1 MQNTDAVTDSEIE
14 QLQALIAAGE
24 DPTASLPDTAA
35 GGTQGNEG
43 TSGFVSLA
51 RSGAETL
58 AASGYDSAGFE
69 TDAIT
74 LQEGL
79 SQNAFNLAQVAPST
93 VTLLAPT
100 QVNEGGSITYTAVV
114 DNAPL
119 ESDLIL
125 TLSNG
130 ASITIAA
137 GQTEGTVTVDAPTDD
152 VYQDGETLSVNV
164 TGAEGGN
171 YEELD
176 LGNSVDTTVN
186 DTIDTTTITLTAP
199 AEVSEGGSI
208 TYTATVNNAPE
219 TDLVLTLSNG
229 ASITIAAGQTE
240 GTVTVDAPTDDVY
253 QDGETL
259 SVNVTGAEGGNYEEL
274 DLGNSVDTTVNDTI
288 DTTTITLTA
297 PAEVSEGGSITYTA
311 TVNNAPETD
320 LVLTLSNGASITI
333 AAGQT
338 EGTVTVDAPTDDV
351 YQDGETLSVNVT
363 GAEGGNYEDL
373 DLGNSVDTQ
382 VNDTIDT
389 TTITLTAPA
398 EVSEGGSITYTA
410 TVNNAP
416 ETDLVLTLSNGAS
429 ITIAAGQTEGTVTV
443 DAPTDD
449 VYQDGETLSVN
460 VTGAEG
466 GNYED
471 LDLGNSVDTQ
481 VNDTIDTTTITLTA
495 PAEVSEGGS
504 ITYTATVNNAPET
517 DLILTLSNGASIT
530 IAAGQT
536 EGTVTVDAPTDDVYQ
551 DGETLSVNVTGA
563 EGGNYEELDLGNSV
577 DTQVNDTI
585 DTTTI
590 TLTAPAEVSEGG
602 SITYTAT
609 VNNAPE
615 TDLILT
621 LSNGASITIA
631 AGQTEG
637 TVTVD
642 APTDDVYQDGETLSV
657 NVTGAEGGNYEDL
670 DLGNSV
676 DTQVNDT
683 IDTTTITLTAPAE
696 VSEGGSITYTATVNN
711 APETD
716 LVLTLSNGASI
727 TIAAGQTEGTVTVD
741 APTDDV
747 YQDGET
753 LSVNVTGA
761 EGGNYED
768 LDLGNSVD
776 TQVNDTI
783 DTTTI
788 TLTAP
793 AEVSEGGSITYTA
806 TVNNAPETDLVL
818 TLSNGASITI
828 AAGQTEGTVTV
839 DAPTDDVY
847 QDGETLSV
855 NVTGAEGGNYE
866 ELDLGNSV
874 DTQVNDTI
882 DTTTIT
888 LTAPAEVSEGGSIT
902 YTATVNNAPETDLI
916 LTLSNGASITI
927 AAGQTEG
934 TVTVD
939 APTDDVYQDGETLS
953 VNVTGAEGGNYE
965 DLDLGNSVDTQV
977 NDTIDTTTIT
987 LTAPAEVSEGGS
999 ITYTATVNNA
1009 PETDLI
1015 LTLSNGA
1022 SITIAAGQTE
1032 GTVTVDAPT
1041 DDVYQDGETLSV
1053 NVTGAEGGNYEELD
1067 LGNSVDTQVN
1077 DTIDTTTITLTAPAE
1092 VSEGG
1097 SITYTATVNNAPETD
1112 LILTLSNGASIT
1124 IAAGQTEG
1132 TVTVDAPTD
1141 DVYQDGETLS
1151 VNVTGAE
1158 GGNYEDLDLG
1168 NSVDTQVN
1176 DTIDTTT
1183 ITLTAP
1189 AEVSEGGSITYTA
1202 TVNNAPETDLILT
1215 LSNGASITIAAG
1227 QTEGTVTVDAP
1238 TDDVYQDGETL
1249 SVNVTGAEGGNYEEL
1264 DLGNSVDTQVNDTI
1278 DTTTITLTAPAEVSE
1293 GGSITYTATVNNA
1306 PETDLILTLSNGA
1319 SITIAAGQTEGTV
1332 TVDAPTDDVYQDGE
1346 TLSVNVTGAEG
1357 GNYEDL
1363 DLGNSVDT
1371 QVNDTIDTTT
1381 ITLTAPAE
1389 VSEGGSITYTATV
1402 NNAPETDLVLT
1413 LSNGASITIAAG
1425 QTEGTVTVDA
1435 PTDDVYQD
1443 GETLSVNVTGAEGG
1457 NYEELDLGNSVDT
1470 TVNDTIDTT
1479 TITLTAPAEVSEGGS
1494 ITYTATVNNAPET
1507 DLVLT
1512 LSNGASITIAAG
1524 QTEGTV
1530 TVDAPTD
1537 DVYQDGETLSVNVTG
1552 AEGGN
1557 YEDLDLG
1564 NSVDTQVNDTI
1575 DTTTITLTAPAEVSE
1590 GGSITYTATVNNAP
1604 ETDLVLTLSN
1614 GASITIAAGQTE
1626 GTVTVD
1632 APTDDVYQD
1641 GETLSVNVT
1650 GAEGG
1655 NYEELDLGNSVDTQ
1669 VNDTIDTT
1677 TITLTAP
1684 AEVSEGGS
1692 ITYTATVNNA
1702 PETDLVLTLS
1712 NGASITIAAGQTE
1725 GTVTV
1730 DAPTDDVYQDGE
1742 TLSVNVT
1749 GAEGGNYE
1757 DLDLGNSVDTTVND
1771 TIDTTTIT
1779 LTAPAE
1785 VSEGGSITYTAT
1797 VNNAPETDL
1806 VLTLSN
1812 GASITIAAG
1821 QTEGTVTV
1829 DAPTDDVFVD
1839 AETLTVSIDNA
1850 QGGNFENLDTSD
1862 TASTLVNDTTDTV
1875 FAQIS
1880 VDKSSVTEGGE
1891 ITYTVTLV
1899 DANGNPVTLPSGA
1912 SVSVALDWSGTASA
1926 ADVDNLPPSVTI
1938 TGDSQQSFTVNTI
1951 NDGVYENSENLSVV
1965 ISGVTD
1971 VDNSLEQLEIGSNNS
1986 ADTTILDA
1994 QDAPVVRSVTGDS
2007 VIEGNANTF
2016 TVTLSTP
2023 SATNTEVTLSL
2034 SDGSAIVGTDTGL
2047 TYMVSFDGGTTY
2059 TAVTGNTVTV
2069 PPGATSFLVQVDTI
2083 DDTIFEGDENYSL
2096 NATANGAGDS
2106 GTAQITDNDSAPT
2119 VSSITGDTVVEGTAN
2134 TFDVNLS
2141 NTASSATTLTL
2152 TLAGNSATKGVD
2164 FSDTEVTVTI
2174 NGTAQT
2180 VSVNA
2185 DGTFE
2190 VTVPANT
2197 DSFTVQV
2204 NTTDD
2209 TIFESTEDY
2218 TLSGTGANGTVTGT
2232 AHITDND
2239 SAPTVSSITGDTVV
2253 EGTAN
2258 TFDVNLS
2265 NTASSATTLTLTL
2278 AGNSATKGV
2287 DFSDTEVTVTINGTA
2302 QTVSVNADG
2311 TFEVTVPANT
2321 DSFTVQV
2328 NTTDDTIFES
2338 TEDYTLSGTGANGT
2352 VTGTAHITDNDSAP
2366 TVSSITGD
2374 TVVEGTAN
2382 TFDVNLSNTASS
2394 ATTLTLTLA
2403 GNSATKGVDF
2413 SDTEVTVTINGTAQ
2427 TVSVNADGTFEVT
2440 VPANTDSFTVQVNTT
2455 DDTIFESTEDYTL
2468 SGTGANGTVTGTAQI
2483 TDNDSAPTVSSIT
2496 GDTVI
2501 EGTANTFDVNLSNT
2515 ASSAT
2520 TLTLT
2525 LAGNSATKGVDF
2537 SGTEVTVTIN
2547 GTAQTVS
2554 VNEDG
2559 TFEVTVPANT
2569 DSFTVRVNTTDDTI
2583 FESTEDYT
2591 LSGTGAN
2598 GTVTGT
2604 AQITDNDSAPTVSS
2618 ITGDTVIEG
2627 TANTFDVN
2635 LSNTASSATTLT
2647 LTLAGNSATKG
2658 VDFSGTEVTV
2668 TINGTAQT
2676 VSVNEDGTF
2685 EVTVPANIDSF
2696 TVRVNTTDD
2705 TIFESTEDYTLSGTG
2720 ANGTVTGTAHI
2731 TDNDSA
2737 PTVSSITGD
2746 TVIEGTANT
2755 FDVNLSNTASSATT
2769 LTLTLAGNSATKGV
2783 DFSDTEVTVTI
2794 NGTAQT
2800 VSVNADGTFEV
2811 TVPANTDSFTVQVNT
2826 TDDTIFE
2833 STEDY
2838 TLSGTGA
2845 NGTVTGTAQIT
2856 DNDSAPTVSSITG
2869 DTVVEGTANTFDVNL
2884 SNTASSATTLT
2895 LTLAGNSATK
2905 GVDFSDTE
2913 VTVTINGTPQTVSV
2927 NADGTFEVTVPANT
2941 DSFTVQV
2948 NTSDDTIF
2956 ETTEDYT
2963 LSGTGA
2969 NGTVTGT
2976 AQITDNDSAPTVSSV
2991 TGDTV
2996 VEGNAN
3002 TFTVSLSNP
3011 SATNTEVTLSLS
3023 NGSAIVGTDTGLTY
3037 MVSFDGGTTYTAVTG
3052 NTVTVPAGATSFLVQ
3067 VDTIDDTIFEG
3078 DEDYSLN
3085 ATANGTGDSGTG
3097 TITDN
3102 DSAPTVSSITGDTVV
3117 EGTANTFDVNLSNTA
3132 SSATTLT
3139 LTLAGNSATKGVDF
3153 SDTEVT
3159 VTINGT
3165 PQTVSVNA
3173 DGTFEVTVPAN
3184 TDSFTVQVNTSDDT
3198 IFETTEDYTLSG
3210 TGANG
3215 TVTGTAQI
3223 TDNDSAPTV
3232 SSVTGDTVVEGN
3244 ANTFTVSLSN
3254 PSATNTEVTLSLSNG
3269 SAIVGT
3275 DTGLTYMVS
3284 FDGGTTYTAVTG
3296 NTVTVPAGA
3305 TSFLVQVDTIDD
3317 TIFEGDEDYSL
3328 NATANGTGDSGTGTI
3343 TDNDSAP
3350 TVSSITG
3357 DTVVE
3362 GTANTFD
3369 VNLSN
3374 TASSATTLTLTLA
3387 GNSATKGVDFSD
3399 TEVTVTINGTPQTVS
3414 VNADGTFEVTV
3425 PANTDSFTVQ
3435 VNTSDD
3441 TIFESTE
3448 DYTLSG
3454 TGANGTVTGTAQITD
3469 NDSAPTVSSITGD
3482 TVVEGTA
3489 NTFDVNLS
3497 NTASSATTLTLTLA
3511 GNSAT
3516 KGVDFSDTE
3525 VTVTINGTA
3534 QTVSVNADGTF
3545 EVTVPAN
3552 TDSFTVQVNTTDDT
3566 IFESTEDYTLSGT
3579 GANGTVTGTAQ
3590 ITDNDSAPTVS
3601 SITGDTVVEGTANT
3615 FDVNLSNTASSATT
3629 LTLTLAGNSATKGVD
3644 FSDTE
3649 VTVTINGTA
3658 QTVSVNA
3665 DGTFEVTVPANTD
3678 SFTVQVNTTDDT
3690 IFESTED
3697 YTLSGTGANG
3707 TVTGTAQITD
3717 NDSAPTV
3724 SSITGDTVVEGTANT
3739 FDVNLSNTAS
3749 SATTLTLTLAGNS
3762 ATKGVDFSDTEV
3774 TVTING
3780 TAQTVSVNADGTFE
3794 VTVPANT
3801 DSFTVQVNTTDDT
3814 IFESTEDYT
3823 LSGTGANGT
3832 VTGTA
3837 QITDNDSAPTVSSIT
3852 GDTVVEGTA
3861 NTFDVN
3867 LSNTA
3872 SSATTLTLT
3881 LAGNSAT
3888 KGVDFSDTEVT
3899 VTINGT
3905 AQTVSVNADGTF
3917 EVTVPANTDSFTVQ
3931 VNTTDDTIFESTED
3945 YTLSGTGANGTVTGT
3960 AQITD
3965 NDILGGDS
3973 INLSLQDAD
3982 TVGDNHDT
3990 DSSFL
3995 TFTASGAADI
4005 IDFTFGPTSGITV
4018 SGLDGNITWIV
4029 DSSSGDLVGSIDG
4042 TPMIVLSLNGG
4053 VIGSGQ
4059 TGNVSVT
4066 ATLLDNLQHGSV
4078 PVDIDSINIT
4088 GIVINAVDSLNN
4100 SASGTVNLTVADD
4113 EVVLIAGPLN
4123 GTNAPDTYIGT
4134 LDTSG
4139 VDQAY
4144 TSDLSGNVNGW
4155 DAGSQTYFGAS
4166 DITAGGKTVFFFVD
4180 PNNPDQLFAYTSDES
4195 PATAYDA
4202 SNPDQTLIF
4211 TLSTDPNSDSYQLD
4225 ILQSIDK
4232 LKEIDIGA
4240 LVGGK
4245 GGISGTV
4252 YVTYDNVT
4260 GAYDIYNDPSKVPS
4274 DAEVAFTLYGR
4285 DGNGNLVDV
4294 NGTNNGFGVANPWV
4308 SGEEVL
4314 VVDYAETVASASFNF
4329 NVGNNDPEQIHY
4341 KAYDA
4346 NGQLL
4351 GEGEIG
4357 PNEVISDLGAIAYI
4371 ELSAISGTDFQLT
4384 GTTAQEIVS
4393 STESL
4398 DLDFGVV
4405 VTDSDGDQAT
4415 GNLDIHLD
4423 APGGAPVAIISHA
4436 LASLDEF
4443 GLQDDNLDTDQ
4454 QSLRFKAGDS
4464 ELSDFGFNYQ
4474 NGDFSGITIEGIRE
4488 NFPLSWRLEGEYL
4501 IASMPGNGPNK
4512 DVLKI
4517 SLDWSAITAGSEG
4530 NIIVNAELIGNLPH
4544 SIDVDSLKISGI
4556 EIVGT
4561 DNNNQT
4567 AVSTLDV
4574 KVEKYTA
4581 AVDDYQEINEGQ
4593 LASGNIF
4600 DNDTGEFNN
4609 GQDLELASFTV
4620 VGDSQVY
4627 SAGDEVS
4634 VEGGTLVINLNGS
4647 YTFTPEANWNGTAPV
4662 ITYVTN
4668 NGDTATLTIKV
4679 NSVNDAPTIV
4689 TTTNAVVSEEGLT
4702 NGLPDSNGSS
4712 DTTDNATANGTIQLQ
4727 DVDGD
4732 ALTVSLTPPSGIT
4745 SGGQTITWQWDAAT
4759 HTLTGSVGNLAVM
4772 SVVLTPPAGNGS
4784 GDWDYQVKLLGP
4796 IDHPDTS
4803 IEDVKDLTFGVS
4815 VNDGNGGTV
4824 SGSFVVSVED
4834 DAPYMPDTAPVTATV
4849 TDIPDTLL
4857 GVFDLTGD
4865 TDDTGQLNFDGFTIT
4880 ARGFTSSTDHTLT
4893 SANINSSSSGIG
4905 VASVGSPYHNIA
4917 NEVDFREFADGTG
4930 ISEEIII
4937 DLDPNT
4943 LAFGMKIEFANIF
4956 KGELESGV
4964 AEFWRDGQL
4973 ISSQTFSSDKNNGD
4987 YAADFNVQDG
4997 GFDTVV
5003 IKATDNG
5010 KAPSHGDNSDFT
5022 IKSLEFIGTGDAP
5035 AIAYASGEVTAQWGA
5050 DGQGSL
5056 ALAGMTDTSLWTA
5069 GGEAVEVTLSG
5080 NTLLGQT
5087 DSGDLVFKLEF
5098 TPGTGH
5104 WDFYQYQTMQGT
5116 EDGDLDFTVT
5126 VTDAD
5131 GDSYSGNI
5139 SVVPVVNYQVTEAG
5153 SGDQTLD
5160 LGNAEDIVIGDLDG
5174 TVVVPGQDYNI
5185 AFMVDSSGS
5194 IGYWAMKAMKLQL
5207 TQVFETLKAS
5217 ADSDN
5222 AGTVNIFLTDFDFQ
5236 ANLSVSVDLGDPDA
5250 LSKLQ
5255 TVIDSM
5261 DGSNWT
5267 GGGTNYEDVIKT
5279 TANWFHSDTAL
5290 ANSNAENLA
5299 FFITDGAP
5307 YVYQANEKTNP
5318 IVNRVTGETLDDLVN
5333 VNNFTLGEA
5342 FYANIGGEARLIID
5356 ASGNLYQWSQKGSG
5370 RWGRKDIGDIR
5381 AQGDGTYEISTTA
5394 SSEFGHTALQNALS
5408 ALPLLTG
5415 NDVIVQAIGIGS
5427 YISTDTL
5434 KRFDSDGAVQTN
5446 VSADELAEAILG
5458 NEITDMPGSDNLDGG
5473 TGNDI
5478 IFGDVIRFDGIQG
5491 QGYSALKAFIAGE
5504 LGQSD
5509 ATDAEIHN
5517 FISEHPNLFDKSGI
5531 NDMGDIIR
5539 GGEGSDILFG
5549 QGGNDELY
5557 GGNGNDMLFGGNGN
5571 DLLFGG
5577 NGNDLLV
5584 GGNGDDWLTG
5594 GQGVDTFSWKAG
5606 ETGTDHITDFEL
5618 NKDKLDLSE
5627 LLLLGEEHN
5636 SLEQYF
5642 EFSVADG
5649 NTTISIDADLDGEFD
5664 QHIVLD
5670 GVDLFAEYGSDESDI
5685 INGLLGSNG
5694 DGPLLVDTQS
5704 ANPGASYVSQSSSS
5718 GLDQPKPDEVF

>member
-1 MQNTDAVTDSEIE
+1 M
-14 QLQALIAAGE
+14 
-24 DPTASLPDTAA
+24 
-35 GGTQGNEG
+35 
-43 TSGFVSLA
+43 
-51 RSGAETL
+51 
-58 AASGYDSAGFE
+58 
-69 TDAIT
+69 
-74 LQEGL
+74 
-79 SQNAFNLAQVAPST
+79 
-93 VTLLAPT
+93 
-100 QVNEGGSITYTAVV
+100 
-114 DNAPL
+114 
-119 ESDLIL
+119 
-125 TLSNG
+125 
-130 ASITIAA
+130 
-137 GQTEGTVTVDAPTDD
+137 
-152 VYQDGETLSVNV
+152 
-164 TGAEGGN
+164 
-171 YEELD
+171 
-176 LGNSVDTTVN
+176 
-186 DTIDTTTITLTAP
+186 
-199 AEVSEGGSI
+199 
-208 TYTATVNNAPE
+208 
-219 TDLVLTLSNG
+219 
-229 ASITIAAGQTE
+229 
-240 GTVTVDAPTDDVY
+240 
-253 QDGETL
+253 
-259 SVNVTGAEGGNYEEL
+259 
-274 DLGNSVDTTVNDTI
+274 
-288 DTTTITLTA
+288 
-297 PAEVSEGGSITYTA
+297 
-311 TVNNAPETD
+311 
-320 LVLTLSNGASITI
+320 
-333 AAGQT
+333 
-338 EGTVTVDAPTDDV
+338 
-351 YQDGETLSVNVT
+351 
-363 GAEGGNYEDL
+363 
-373 DLGNSVDTQ
+373 
-382 VNDTIDT
+382 
-389 TTITLTAPA
+389 
-398 EVSEGGSITYTA
+398 
-410 TVNNAP
+410 
-416 ETDLVLTLSNGAS
+416 
-429 ITIAAGQTEGTVTV
+429 
-443 DAPTDD
+443 
-449 VYQDGETLSVN
+449 
-460 VTGAEG
+460 
-466 GNYED
+466 
-471 LDLGNSVDTQ
+471 
-481 VNDTIDTTTITLTA
+481 
-495 PAEVSEGGS
+495 
-504 ITYTATVNNAPET
+504 
-517 DLILTLSNGASIT
+517 
-530 IAAGQT
+530 
-536 EGTVTVDAPTDDVYQ
+536 
-551 DGETLSVNVTGA
+551 
-563 EGGNYEELDLGNSV
+563 
-577 DTQVNDTI
+577 
-585 DTTTI
+585 
-590 TLTAPAEVSEGG
+590 
-602 SITYTAT
+602 
-609 VNNAPE
+609 
-615 TDLILT
+615 
-621 LSNGASITIA
+621 
-631 AGQTEG
+631 
-637 TVTVD
+637 
-642 APTDDVYQDGETLSV
+642 
-657 NVTGAEGGNYEDL
+657 
-670 DLGNSV
+670 
-676 DTQVNDT
+676 
-683 IDTTTITLTAPAE
+683 
-696 VSEGGSITYTATVNN
+696 
-711 APETD
+711 
-716 LVLTLSNGASI
+716 
-727 TIAAGQTEGTVTVD
+727 
-741 APTDDV
+741 
-747 YQDGET
+747 
-753 LSVNVTGA
+753 
-761 EGGNYED
+761 
-768 LDLGNSVD
+768 
-776 TQVNDTI
+776 
-783 DTTTI
+783 
-788 TLTAP
+788 
-793 AEVSEGGSITYTA
+793 
-806 TVNNAPETDLVL
+806 
-818 TLSNGASITI
+818 
-828 AAGQTEGTVTV
+828 
-839 DAPTDDVY
+839 
-847 QDGETLSV
+847 
-855 NVTGAEGGNYE
+855 
-866 ELDLGNSV
+866 
-874 DTQVNDTI
+874 
-882 DTTTIT
+882 
-888 LTAPAEVSEGGSIT
+888 
-902 YTATVNNAPETDLI
+902 
-916 LTLSNGASITI
+916 
-927 AAGQTEG
+927 
-934 TVTVD
+934 
-939 APTDDVYQDGETLS
+939 
-953 VNVTGAEGGNYE
+953 
-965 DLDLGNSVDTQV
+965 
-977 NDTIDTTTIT
+977 
-987 LTAPAEVSEGGS
+987 
-999 ITYTATVNNA
+999 
-1009 PETDLI
+1009 
-1015 LTLSNGA
+1015 
-1022 SITIAAGQTE
+1022 
-1032 GTVTVDAPT
+1032 
-1041 DDVYQDGETLSV
+1041 
-1053 NVTGAEGGNYEELD
+1053 
-1067 LGNSVDTQVN
+1067 
-1077 DTIDTTTITLTAPAE
+1077 
-1092 VSEGG
+1092 
-1097 SITYTATVNNAPETD
+1097 
-1112 LILTLSNGASIT
+1112 
-1124 IAAGQTEG
+1124 
-1132 TVTVDAPTD
+1132 
-1141 DVYQDGETLS
+1141 
-1151 VNVTGAE
+1151 
-1158 GGNYEDLDLG
+1158 
-1168 NSVDTQVN
+1168 
-1176 DTIDTTT
+1176 
-1183 ITLTAP
+1183 
-1189 AEVSEGGSITYTA
+1189 
-1202 TVNNAPETDLILT
+1202 
-1215 LSNGASITIAAG
+1215 
-1227 QTEGTVTVDAP
+1227 
-1238 TDDVYQDGETL
+1238 
-1249 SVNVTGAEGGNYEEL
+1249 
-1264 DLGNSVDTQVNDTI
+1264 
-1278 DTTTITLTAPAEVSE
+1278 
-1293 GGSITYTATVNNA
+1293 
-1306 PETDLILTLSNGA
+1306 
-1319 SITIAAGQTEGTV
+1319 
-1332 TVDAPTDDVYQDGE
+1332 
-1346 TLSVNVTGAEG
+1346 
-1357 GNYEDL
+1357 
-1363 DLGNSVDT
+1363 
-1371 QVNDTIDTTT
+1371 
-1381 ITLTAPAE
+1381 
-1389 VSEGGSITYTATV
+1389 
-1402 NNAPETDLVLT
+1402 
-1413 LSNGASITIAAG
+1413 
-1425 QTEGTVTVDA
+1425 
-1435 PTDDVYQD
+1435 
-1443 GETLSVNVTGAEGG
+1443 
-1457 NYEELDLGNSVDT
+1457 
-1470 TVNDTIDTT
+1470 
-1479 TITLTAPAEVSEGGS
+1479 
-1494 ITYTATVNNAPET
+1494 
-1507 DLVLT
+1507 
-1512 LSNGASITIAAG
+1512 
-1524 QTEGTV
+1524 
-1530 TVDAPTD
+1530 
-1537 DVYQDGETLSVNVTG
+1537 
-1552 AEGGN
+1552 
-1557 YEDLDLG
+1557 
-1564 NSVDTQVNDTI
+1564 
-1575 DTTTITLTAPAEVSE
+1575 
-1590 GGSITYTATVNNAP
+1590 
-1604 ETDLVLTLSN
+1604 
-1614 GASITIAAGQTE
+1614 
-1626 GTVTVD
+1626 
-1632 APTDDVYQD
+1632 
-1641 GETLSVNVT
+1641 
-1650 GAEGG
+1650 
-1655 NYEELDLGNSVDTQ
+1655 
-1669 VNDTIDTT
+1669 
-1677 TITLTAP
+1677 
-1684 AEVSEGGS
+1684 
-1692 ITYTATVNNA
+1692 
-1702 PETDLVLTLS
+1702 
-1712 NGASITIAAGQTE
+1712 
-1725 GTVTV
+1725 
-1730 DAPTDDVYQDGE
+1730 
-1742 TLSVNVT
+1742 
-1749 GAEGGNYE
+1749 
-1757 DLDLGNSVDTTVND
+1757 
-1771 TIDTTTIT
+1771 
-1779 LTAPAE
+1779 
-1785 VSEGGSITYTAT
+1785 
-1797 VNNAPETDL
+1797 
-1806 VLTLSN
+1806 LTLSN

-1912 SVSVALDWSGTASA
+1912 SVSVALDWSGTATA

-1938 TGDSQQSFTVNTI
+1938 SGDSQQSFTVNTI
-1951 NDGVYENSENLSVV
+1951 NDGIYENSENLSVT
-1965 ISGVTD
+1965 ISNVTD

-2190 VTVPANT
+2190 VTVPANI

-2239 SAPTVSSITGDTVV
+2239 SAPTVSSITGDTV
-2253 EGTAN
+2253 
-2258 TFDVNLS
+2258 
-2265 NTASSATTLTLTL
+2265 
-2278 AGNSATKGV
+2278 
-2287 DFSDTEVTVTINGTA
+2287 
-2302 QTVSVNADG
+2302 
-2311 TFEVTVPANT
+2311 
-2321 DSFTVQV
+2321 
-2328 NTTDDTIFES
+2328 
-2338 TEDYTLSGTGANGT
+2338 
-2352 VTGTAHITDNDSAP
+2352 
-2366 TVSSITGD
+2366 
-2374 TVVEGTAN
+2374 
-2382 TFDVNLSNTASS
+2382 
-2394 ATTLTLTLA
+2394 
-2403 GNSATKGVDF
+2403 
-2413 SDTEVTVTINGTAQ
+2413 
-2427 TVSVNADGTFEVT
+2427 
-2440 VPANTDSFTVQVNTT
+2440 
-2455 DDTIFESTEDYTL
+2455 
-2468 SGTGANGTVTGTAQI
+2468 
-2483 TDNDSAPTVSSIT
+2483 
-2496 GDTVI
+2496 I

-2520 TLTLT
+2520 PLTLT
-2525 LAGNSATKGVDF
+2525 LAGNSATQGVDF

-2635 LSNTASSATTLT
+2635 LSNTASSATPLT
-2647 LTLAGNSATKG
+2647 LTLAGNSATQG

-2685 EVTVPANIDSF
+2685 EVTVPANTDSF
-2696 TVRVNTTDD
+2696 TVR
-2705 TIFESTEDYTLSGTG
+2705 
-2720 ANGTVTGTAHI
+2720 
-2731 TDNDSA
+2731 
-2737 PTVSSITGD
+2737 
-2746 TVIEGTANT
+2746 
-2755 FDVNLSNTASSATT
+2755 
-2769 LTLTLAGNSATKGV
+2769 
-2783 DFSDTEVTVTI
+2783 
-2794 NGTAQT
+2794 
-2800 VSVNADGTFEV
+2800 
-2811 TVPANTDSFTVQVNT
+2811 VNT

-2869 DTVVEGTANTFDVNL
+2869 DTVIEGTANTFDVNL
-2884 SNTASSATTLT
+2884 SNTASSATPLT
-2895 LTLAGNSATK
+2895 LTLAGNSATQ
-2905 GVDFSDTE
+2905 GVDFSGTE
-2913 VTVTINGTPQTVSV
+2913 VTVTINGTAQTVSV
-2927 NADGTFEVTVPANT
+2927 NEDGTFEVTVPANT
-2941 DSFTVQV
+2941 DSFTVRV
-2948 NTSDDTIF
+2948 NTT
-2956 ETTEDYT
+2956 
-2963 LSGTGA
+2963 
-2969 NGTVTGT
+2969 
-2976 AQITDNDSAPTVSSV
+2976 
-2991 TGDTV
+2991 
-2996 VEGNAN
+2996 
-3002 TFTVSLSNP
+3002 
-3011 SATNTEVTLSLS
+3011 
-3023 NGSAIVGTDTGLTY
+3023 
-3037 MVSFDGGTTYTAVTG
+3037 
-3052 NTVTVPAGATSFLVQ
+3052 
-3067 VDTIDDTIFEG
+3067 
-3078 DEDYSLN
+3078 
-3085 ATANGTGDSGTG
+3085 
-3097 TITDN
+3097 
-3102 DSAPTVSSITGDTVV
+3102 
-3117 EGTANTFDVNLSNTA
+3117 
-3132 SSATTLT
+3132 
-3139 LTLAGNSATKGVDF
+3139 
-3153 SDTEVT
+3153 
-3159 VTINGT
+3159 
-3165 PQTVSVNA
+3165 
-3173 DGTFEVTVPAN
+3173 
-3184 TDSFTVQVNTSDDT
+3184 
-3198 IFETTEDYTLSG
+3198 
-3210 TGANG
+3210 
-3215 TVTGTAQI
+3215 
-3223 TDNDSAPTV
+3223 
-3232 SSVTGDTVVEGN
+3232 
-3244 ANTFTVSLSN
+3244 
-3254 PSATNTEVTLSLSNG
+3254 
-3269 SAIVGT
+3269 
-3275 DTGLTYMVS
+3275 
-3284 FDGGTTYTAVTG
+3284 
-3296 NTVTVPAGA
+3296 
-3305 TSFLVQVDTIDD
+3305 
-3317 TIFEGDEDYSL
+3317 
-3328 NATANGTGDSGTGTI
+3328 
-3343 TDNDSAP
+3343 
-3350 TVSSITG
+3350 
-3357 DTVVE
+3357 
-3362 GTANTFD
+3362 
-3369 VNLSN
+3369 
-3374 TASSATTLTLTLA
+3374 
-3387 GNSATKGVDFSD
+3387 
-3399 TEVTVTINGTPQTVS
+3399 
-3414 VNADGTFEVTV
+3414 
-3425 PANTDSFTVQ
+3425 
-3435 VNTSDD
+3435 DD

-3482 TVVEGTA
+3482 TVIEGTA

-3497 NTASSATTLTLTLA
+3497 NTASSATPLTLTLA

-3516 KGVDFSDTE
+3516 QGVDFSGTE

-3534 QTVSVNADGTF
+3534 QTVSVNEDGTFEVTVPANTDSFTVRVNTTDDTIFESTEDYTLSGTGANGTVTGTAQITDNDSAPTVSSITGDTVIEGTANTFDVNLSNTASSATPLTLTLAGNSATQGVDFSGTEVTVTINGTAQTVSVNEDGTFEVTVPANTDSFTVRVNTTDDTIFESTEDYTLSGTGANGTVTGTAQITDNDSAPTVSSITGDTVIEGTANTFDVNLSNTASSATPLTLTLAGNSATQGVDFSGTEVTVTINGTAQTVSVNEDGTFEVTVPANTDSFTVRVNTTDDTIFESTEDYTLSGTGANGTVTGTAQITDNDSAPTVSSITGDTVIEGTANTFDVNLSNTASSATPLTLTLAGNSATQGVDFSGTEVTVTINGTAQTVSVNEDGTFEVTVPANTDSFTVRVNTTDDTIFESTEDYTLSGTGANGTVTGTAQITDNDSAPTVSSITGDTVIEGTANTFDVNLSNTASSATPLTLTLAGNSATQGVDFSGTEVTVTINGTAQTVSVNEDGTFEVTVPANTDSFTVRVNTTDDTIFESTEDYTLSGTGANGTVTGTAQITDNDSAPTVSSITGDTVIEGTANTFDVNLSNTASSATPLTLTLAGNSATQGVDFSGTEVTVTINGTAQTVSVNEDGTFEVTVPANTDSFTVRVNTTDDTIFESTEDYTLSGTGANGTVTGTAQITDNDSAPTVSSITGDTVIEGTANTFDVNLSNTASSATPLTLTLAGNSATQGVDFSGTEVTVTINGTAQTVSVNEDGTF

-3665 DGTFEVTVPANTD
+3665 DGTFEVTVPANT
-3678 SFTVQVNTTDDT
+3678 N
-3690 IFESTED
+3690 
-3697 YTLSGTGANG
+3697 N
-3707 TVTGTAQITD
+3707 
-3717 NDSAPTV
+3717 
-3724 SSITGDTVVEGTANT
+3724 
-3739 FDVNLSNTAS
+3739 
-3749 SATTLTLTLAGNS
+3749 
-3762 ATKGVDFSDTEV
+3762 
-3774 TVTING
+3774 
-3780 TAQTVSVNADGTFE
+3780 
-3794 VTVPANT
+3794 
-3801 DSFTVQVNTTDDT
+3801 
-3814 IFESTEDYT
+3814 
-3823 LSGTGANGT
+3823 
-3832 VTGTA
+3832 
-3837 QITDNDSAPTVSSIT
+3837 
-3852 GDTVVEGTA
+3852 
-3861 NTFDVN
+3861 
-3867 LSNTA
+3867 
-3872 SSATTLTLT
+3872 
-3881 LAGNSAT
+3881 
-3888 KGVDFSDTEVT
+3888 
-3899 VTINGT
+3899 
-3905 AQTVSVNADGTF
+3905 
-3917 EVTVPANTDSFTVQ
+3917 FTVQ

-3965 NDILGGDS
+3965 NDILGGGS

-4018 SGLDGNITWIV
+4018 SGLDGNITWLV

-4155 DAGSQTYFGAS
+4155 DAGSQTYFGES

-4180 PNNPDQLFAYTSDES
+4180 PNNPDQLFAYTSDEN

-4252 YVTYDNVT
+4252 YVTYDNAT

-4285 DGNGNLVDV
+4285 DGNGDLADV
-4294 NGTNNGFGVANPWV
+4294 NGTDNGFGVANPWV
-4308 SGEEVL
+4308 SGGETL
-4314 VVDYAETVASASFNF
+4314 IVDYADTVASASFNF
-4329 NVGNNDPEQIHY
+4329 NVGNNDPMLVHY

-4357 PNEVISDLGAIAYI
+4357 PNEIISDLGAIAYI
-4371 ELSAISGTDFQLT
+4371 ELSAVTPDGAKFQLT

-4393 STESL
+4393 STEPL
-4398 DLDFGVV
+4398 DLDFEVV
-4405 VTDSDGDQAT
+4405 VTDSDGDQTT

-4474 NGDFSGITIEGIRE
+4474 NGDFSGIRVEGIRE

-4517 SLDWSAITAGSEG
+4517 SLDWSAIAAGSEG

-4581 AVDDYQEINEGQ
+4581 AVDDYQEINEDQ

-4600 DNDTGEFNN
+4600 DNDTGELNN

-4620 VGDSQVY
+4620 AGDSQVY
-4627 SAGDEVS
+4627 SAGEEVS

-4647 YTFTPEANWNGTAPV
+4647 YTFTPEANWNGTVPV

-4668 NGDTATLTIKV
+4668 NGDTATLTIEV
-4679 NSVNDAPTIV
+4679 NSVNDAPIIV

-4712 DTTDNATANGTIQLQ
+4712 DTTDSTTANGTIQLQ
-4727 DVDGD
+4727 DVDAD

-4745 SGGQTITWQWDAAT
+4745 SGGQTVTWQWDAAT

-4834 DAPYMPDTAPVTATV
+4834 DAPYMPDTAPVTATA
-4849 TDIPDTLL
+4849 TDIPDTLV
-4857 GVFDLTGD
+4857 GAFNLTGD
-4865 TDDTGQLNFDGFTIT
+4865 TDDRGQLNFDGFTIT

-4905 VASVGSPYHNIA
+4905 VASVGSPYHNID
-4917 NEVDFREFADGTG
+4917 NEIDFRVFADGTG
-4930 ISEEIII
+4930 VSEKIII

-4997 GFDTVV
+4997 GFDRVV

-5022 IKSLEFIGTGDAP
+5022 IKSLEFTGTGDAP

-5056 ALAGMTDTSLWTA
+5056 ALAGVTDTSLVTA
-5069 GGEAVEVTLSG
+5069 DGEAVEVTLSG

-5116 EDGDLDFTVT
+5116 EDGDLDFAVT

-5139 SVVPVVNYQVTEAG
+5139 AVVPVFNYQVTEAG
-5153 SGDQTLD
+5153 PGGQTLN

-5174 TVVVPGQDYNI
+5174 SVVVPGQDYNI

-5194 IGYWAMKAMKLQL
+5194 IGYRAMEAMKLQL

-5222 AGTVNIFLTDFDFQ
+5222 AGTVNIFLTDFDSQ

-5261 DGSNWT
+5261 DGDYWT

-5307 YVYQANEKTNP
+5307 SVYQYYEDTNP
-5318 IVNRVTGETLDDLVN
+5318 IVNRKTGETLDDLVN

-5356 ASGNLYQWSQKGSG
+5356 ADGNLYQWS
-5370 RWGRKDIGDIR
+5370 KDRGDWSPNYIGHIR
-5381 AQGDGTYEISTTA
+5381 AQGDGTYEISSTLN
-5394 SSEFGHTALQNALS
+5394 GNYWALQNALS

-5415 NDVIVQAIGIGS
+5415 NDVIVQAIGIGNN
-5427 YISTDTL
+5427 ISTGTL
-5434 KRFDSDGAVQTN
+5434 QQFDSDGNVQTN

-5458 NEITDMPGSDNLDGG
+5458 NEITDIPGSDTLDGG
-5473 TGNDI
+5473 AGNDI

-5509 ATDAEIHN
+5509 ATDAEIHGY
-5517 FISEHPNLFDKSGI
+5517 ISEHPNLFDKSGI

-5557 GGNGNDMLFGGNGN
+5557 GDNGNDM
-5571 DLLFGG
+5571 LFGG

-5627 LLLLGEEHN
+5627 LLLGEEHN

-5642 EFSVADG
+5642 QFSVADG

-5718 GLDQPKPDEVF
+5718 GLEQSKPDEVY

>member
-1 MQNTDAVTDSEIE
+1 
-14 QLQALIAAGE
+14 
-24 DPTASLPDTAA
+24 
-35 GGTQGNEG
+35 
-43 TSGFVSLA
+43 
-51 RSGAETL
+51 
-58 AASGYDSAGFE
+58 Y
-69 TDAIT
+69 
-74 LQEGL
+74 
-79 SQNAFNLAQVAPST
+79 
-93 VTLLAPT
+93 
-100 QVNEGGSITYTAVV
+100 Y
-114 DNAPL
+114 
-119 ESDLIL
+119 
-125 TLSNG
+125 G

-137 GQTEGTVTVDAPTDD
+137 GQTEGTVTVA
-152 VYQDGETLSVNV
+152 
-164 TGAEGGN
+164 
-171 YEELD
+171 
-176 LGNSVDTTVN
+176 
-186 DTIDTTTITLTAP
+186 
-199 AEVSEGGSI
+199 
-208 TYTATVNNAPE
+208 
-219 TDLVLTLSNG
+219 
-229 ASITIAAGQTE
+229 
-240 GTVTVDAPTDDVY
+240 
-253 QDGETL
+253 
-259 SVNVTGAEGGNYEEL
+259 
-274 DLGNSVDTTVNDTI
+274 
-288 DTTTITLTA
+288 
-297 PAEVSEGGSITYTA
+297 
-311 TVNNAPETD
+311 
-320 LVLTLSNGASITI
+320 
-333 AAGQT
+333 
-338 EGTVTVDAPTDDV
+338 
-351 YQDGETLSVNVT
+351 
-363 GAEGGNYEDL
+363 
-373 DLGNSVDTQ
+373 
-382 VNDTIDT
+382 
-389 TTITLTAPA
+389 
-398 EVSEGGSITYTA
+398 
-410 TVNNAP
+410 
-416 ETDLVLTLSNGAS
+416 
-429 ITIAAGQTEGTVTV
+429 
-443 DAPTDD
+443 
-449 VYQDGETLSVN
+449 
-460 VTGAEG
+460 
-466 GNYED
+466 
-471 LDLGNSVDTQ
+471 
-481 VNDTIDTTTITLTA
+481 
-495 PAEVSEGGS
+495 
-504 ITYTATVNNAPET
+504 
-517 DLILTLSNGASIT
+517 
-530 IAAGQT
+530 
-536 EGTVTVDAPTDDVYQ
+536 
-551 DGETLSVNVTGA
+551 
-563 EGGNYEELDLGNSV
+563 
-577 DTQVNDTI
+577 
-585 DTTTI
+585 
-590 TLTAPAEVSEGG
+590 
-602 SITYTAT
+602 
-609 VNNAPE
+609 
-615 TDLILT
+615 
-621 LSNGASITIA
+621 
-631 AGQTEG
+631 
-637 TVTVD
+637 
-642 APTDDVYQDGETLSV
+642 
-657 NVTGAEGGNYEDL
+657 
-670 DLGNSV
+670 
-676 DTQVNDT
+676 
-683 IDTTTITLTAPAE
+683 
-696 VSEGGSITYTATVNN
+696 
-711 APETD
+711 
-716 LVLTLSNGASI
+716 
-727 TIAAGQTEGTVTVD
+727 
-741 APTDDV
+741 
-747 YQDGET
+747 
-753 LSVNVTGA
+753 
-761 EGGNYED
+761 
-768 LDLGNSVD
+768 
-776 TQVNDTI
+776 
-783 DTTTI
+783 
-788 TLTAP
+788 
-793 AEVSEGGSITYTA
+793 
-806 TVNNAPETDLVL
+806 
-818 TLSNGASITI
+818 
-828 AAGQTEGTVTV
+828 
-839 DAPTDDVY
+839 
-847 QDGETLSV
+847 
-855 NVTGAEGGNYE
+855 
-866 ELDLGNSV
+866 
-874 DTQVNDTI
+874 
-882 DTTTIT
+882 
-888 LTAPAEVSEGGSIT
+888 
-902 YTATVNNAPETDLI
+902 
-916 LTLSNGASITI
+916 
-927 AAGQTEG
+927 
-934 TVTVD
+934 
-939 APTDDVYQDGETLS
+939 
-953 VNVTGAEGGNYE
+953 
-965 DLDLGNSVDTQV
+965 
-977 NDTIDTTTIT
+977 
-987 LTAPAEVSEGGS
+987 
-999 ITYTATVNNA
+999 
-1009 PETDLI
+1009 
-1015 LTLSNGA
+1015 
-1022 SITIAAGQTE
+1022 
-1032 GTVTVDAPT
+1032 
-1041 DDVYQDGETLSV
+1041 
-1053 NVTGAEGGNYEELD
+1053 
-1067 LGNSVDTQVN
+1067 
-1077 DTIDTTTITLTAPAE
+1077 
-1092 VSEGG
+1092 
-1097 SITYTATVNNAPETD
+1097 
-1112 LILTLSNGASIT
+1112 
-1124 IAAGQTEG
+1124 
-1132 TVTVDAPTD
+1132 
-1141 DVYQDGETLS
+1141 
-1151 VNVTGAE
+1151 
-1158 GGNYEDLDLG
+1158 
-1168 NSVDTQVN
+1168 
-1176 DTIDTTT
+1176 
-1183 ITLTAP
+1183 
-1189 AEVSEGGSITYTA
+1189 
-1202 TVNNAPETDLILT
+1202 
-1215 LSNGASITIAAG
+1215 
-1227 QTEGTVTVDAP
+1227 
-1238 TDDVYQDGETL
+1238 
-1249 SVNVTGAEGGNYEEL
+1249 
-1264 DLGNSVDTQVNDTI
+1264 
-1278 DTTTITLTAPAEVSE
+1278 
-1293 GGSITYTATVNNA
+1293 
-1306 PETDLILTLSNGA
+1306 
-1319 SITIAAGQTEGTV
+1319 
-1332 TVDAPTDDVYQDGE
+1332 
-1346 TLSVNVTGAEG
+1346 
-1357 GNYEDL
+1357 
-1363 DLGNSVDT
+1363 
-1371 QVNDTIDTTT
+1371 
-1381 ITLTAPAE
+1381 
-1389 VSEGGSITYTATV
+1389 
-1402 NNAPETDLVLT
+1402 
-1413 LSNGASITIAAG
+1413 
-1425 QTEGTVTVDA
+1425 
-1435 PTDDVYQD
+1435 
-1443 GETLSVNVTGAEGG
+1443 
-1457 NYEELDLGNSVDT
+1457 
-1470 TVNDTIDTT
+1470 
-1479 TITLTAPAEVSEGGS
+1479 
-1494 ITYTATVNNAPET
+1494 
-1507 DLVLT
+1507 
-1512 LSNGASITIAAG
+1512 
-1524 QTEGTV
+1524 
-1530 TVDAPTD
+1530 
-1537 DVYQDGETLSVNVTG
+1537 
-1552 AEGGN
+1552 
-1557 YEDLDLG
+1557 
-1564 NSVDTQVNDTI
+1564 
-1575 DTTTITLTAPAEVSE
+1575 
-1590 GGSITYTATVNNAP
+1590 
-1604 ETDLVLTLSN
+1604 
-1614 GASITIAAGQTE
+1614 
-1626 GTVTVD
+1626 
-1632 APTDDVYQD
+1632 
-1641 GETLSVNVT
+1641 
-1650 GAEGG
+1650 
-1655 NYEELDLGNSVDTQ
+1655 
-1669 VNDTIDTT
+1669 
-1677 TITLTAP
+1677 
-1684 AEVSEGGS
+1684 
-1692 ITYTATVNNA
+1692 
-1702 PETDLVLTLS
+1702 
-1712 NGASITIAAGQTE
+1712 
-1725 GTVTV
+1725 
-1730 DAPTDDVYQDGE
+1730 APTDDVYQDGE

-1771 TIDTTTIT
+1771 TIDTTTVT

-1912 SVSVALDWSGTASA
+1912 SVSVALDWSGTATA

-1938 TGDSQQSFTVNTI
+1938 SGDSQQSFTVNTI
-1951 NDGVYENSENLSVV
+1951 NDGIYENSENLSVT
-1965 ISGVTD
+1965 ISNVTD

-2190 VTVPANT
+2190 VTVPANI

-2239 SAPTVSSITGDTVV
+2239 SAPTVSSITGDTV
-2253 EGTAN
+2253 
-2258 TFDVNLS
+2258 
-2265 NTASSATTLTLTL
+2265 
-2278 AGNSATKGV
+2278 
-2287 DFSDTEVTVTINGTA
+2287 
-2302 QTVSVNADG
+2302 
-2311 TFEVTVPANT
+2311 
-2321 DSFTVQV
+2321 
-2328 NTTDDTIFES
+2328 
-2338 TEDYTLSGTGANGT
+2338 
-2352 VTGTAHITDNDSAP
+2352 
-2366 TVSSITGD
+2366 
-2374 TVVEGTAN
+2374 
-2382 TFDVNLSNTASS
+2382 
-2394 ATTLTLTLA
+2394 
-2403 GNSATKGVDF
+2403 
-2413 SDTEVTVTINGTAQ
+2413 
-2427 TVSVNADGTFEVT
+2427 
-2440 VPANTDSFTVQVNTT
+2440 
-2455 DDTIFESTEDYTL
+2455 
-2468 SGTGANGTVTGTAQI
+2468 
-2483 TDNDSAPTVSSIT
+2483 
-2496 GDTVI
+2496 I

-2520 TLTLT
+2520 PLTLT
-2525 LAGNSATKGVDF
+2525 LAGNSATQGVDF

-2635 LSNTASSATTLT
+2635 LSNTASSATPLT
-2647 LTLAGNSATKG
+2647 LTLAGNSATQG

-2685 EVTVPANIDSF
+2685 EVTVPANTDSF
-2696 TVRVNTTDD
+2696 TVR
-2705 TIFESTEDYTLSGTG
+2705 
-2720 ANGTVTGTAHI
+2720 
-2731 TDNDSA
+2731 
-2737 PTVSSITGD
+2737 
-2746 TVIEGTANT
+2746 
-2755 FDVNLSNTASSATT
+2755 
-2769 LTLTLAGNSATKGV
+2769 
-2783 DFSDTEVTVTI
+2783 
-2794 NGTAQT
+2794 
-2800 VSVNADGTFEV
+2800 
-2811 TVPANTDSFTVQVNT
+2811 VNT

-2869 DTVVEGTANTFDVNL
+2869 DTVIEGTANTFDVNL
-2884 SNTASSATTLT
+2884 SNTASSATPLT
-2895 LTLAGNSATK
+2895 LTLAGNSATQ
-2905 GVDFSDTE
+2905 GVDFSGTE
-2913 VTVTINGTPQTVSV
+2913 VTVTINGTAQTVSV
-2927 NADGTFEVTVPANT
+2927 NEDGTFEVTVPANT
-2941 DSFTVQV
+2941 DSFTVRV
-2948 NTSDDTIF
+2948 NTT
-2956 ETTEDYT
+2956 
-2963 LSGTGA
+2963 
-2969 NGTVTGT
+2969 
-2976 AQITDNDSAPTVSSV
+2976 
-2991 TGDTV
+2991 
-2996 VEGNAN
+2996 
-3002 TFTVSLSNP
+3002 
-3011 SATNTEVTLSLS
+3011 
-3023 NGSAIVGTDTGLTY
+3023 
-3037 MVSFDGGTTYTAVTG
+3037 
-3052 NTVTVPAGATSFLVQ
+3052 
-3067 VDTIDDTIFEG
+3067 
-3078 DEDYSLN
+3078 
-3085 ATANGTGDSGTG
+3085 
-3097 TITDN
+3097 
-3102 DSAPTVSSITGDTVV
+3102 
-3117 EGTANTFDVNLSNTA
+3117 
-3132 SSATTLT
+3132 
-3139 LTLAGNSATKGVDF
+3139 
-3153 SDTEVT
+3153 
-3159 VTINGT
+3159 
-3165 PQTVSVNA
+3165 
-3173 DGTFEVTVPAN
+3173 
-3184 TDSFTVQVNTSDDT
+3184 
-3198 IFETTEDYTLSG
+3198 
-3210 TGANG
+3210 
-3215 TVTGTAQI
+3215 
-3223 TDNDSAPTV
+3223 
-3232 SSVTGDTVVEGN
+3232 
-3244 ANTFTVSLSN
+3244 
-3254 PSATNTEVTLSLSNG
+3254 
-3269 SAIVGT
+3269 
-3275 DTGLTYMVS
+3275 
-3284 FDGGTTYTAVTG
+3284 
-3296 NTVTVPAGA
+3296 
-3305 TSFLVQVDTIDD
+3305 
-3317 TIFEGDEDYSL
+3317 
-3328 NATANGTGDSGTGTI
+3328 
-3343 TDNDSAP
+3343 
-3350 TVSSITG
+3350 
-3357 DTVVE
+3357 
-3362 GTANTFD
+3362 
-3369 VNLSN
+3369 
-3374 TASSATTLTLTLA
+3374 
-3387 GNSATKGVDFSD
+3387 
-3399 TEVTVTINGTPQTVS
+3399 
-3414 VNADGTFEVTV
+3414 
-3425 PANTDSFTVQ
+3425 
-3435 VNTSDD
+3435 DD

-3482 TVVEGTA
+3482 TVIEGTA

-3497 NTASSATTLTLTLA
+3497 NTASSATPLTLTLA

-3516 KGVDFSDTE
+3516 QGVDFSGTE

-3534 QTVSVNADGTF
+3534 QTVSVNEDGTFEVTVPANTDSFTVRVNTTDDTIFESTEDYTLSGTGANGTVTGTAQITDNDSAPTVSSITGDTVIEGTANTFDVNLSNTASSATPLTLTLAGNSATQGVDFSGTEVTVTINGTAQTVSVNEDGTFEVTVPANTDSFTVRVNTTDDTIFESTEDYTLSGTGANGTVTGTAQITDNDSAPTVSSITGDTVIEGTANTFDVNLSNTASSATPLTLTLAGNSATQGVDFSGTEVTVTINGTAQTVSVNEDGTFEVTVPANTDSFTVRVNTTDDTIFESTEDYTLSGTGANGTVTGTAQITDNDSAPTVSSITGDTVIEGTANTFDVNLSNTASSATPLTLTLAGNSATQGVDFSGTEVTVTINGTAQTVSVNEDGTFEVTVPANTDSFTVRVNTTDDTIFESTEDYTLSGTGANGTVTGTAQITDNDSAPTVSSITGDTVIEGTANTFDVNLSNTASSATPLTLTLAGNSATQGVDFSGTEVTVTINGTAQTVSVNEDGTFEVTVPANTDSFTVRVNTTDDTIFESTEDYTLSGTGANGTVTGTAQITDNDSAPTVSSITGDTVIEGTANTFDVNLSNTASSATPLTLTLAGNSATQGVDFSGTEVTVTINGTAQTVSVNEDGTFEVTVPANTDSFTVRVNTTDDTIFESTEDYTLSGTGANGTVTGTAQITDNDSAPTVSSITGDTVIEGTANTFDVNLSNTASSATPLTLTLAGNSATQGVDFSGTEVTVTINGTAQTVSVNEDGTF

-3665 DGTFEVTVPANTD
+3665 DGTFEVTVPANT
-3678 SFTVQVNTTDDT
+3678 N
-3690 IFESTED
+3690 
-3697 YTLSGTGANG
+3697 N
-3707 TVTGTAQITD
+3707 
-3717 NDSAPTV
+3717 
-3724 SSITGDTVVEGTANT
+3724 
-3739 FDVNLSNTAS
+3739 
-3749 SATTLTLTLAGNS
+3749 
-3762 ATKGVDFSDTEV
+3762 
-3774 TVTING
+3774 
-3780 TAQTVSVNADGTFE
+3780 
-3794 VTVPANT
+3794 
-3801 DSFTVQVNTTDDT
+3801 
-3814 IFESTEDYT
+3814 
-3823 LSGTGANGT
+3823 
-3832 VTGTA
+3832 
-3837 QITDNDSAPTVSSIT
+3837 
-3852 GDTVVEGTA
+3852 
-3861 NTFDVN
+3861 
-3867 LSNTA
+3867 
-3872 SSATTLTLT
+3872 
-3881 LAGNSAT
+3881 
-3888 KGVDFSDTEVT
+3888 
-3899 VTINGT
+3899 
-3905 AQTVSVNADGTF
+3905 
-3917 EVTVPANTDSFTVQ
+3917 FTVQ

-3965 NDILGGDS
+3965 NDILGGGS

-4018 SGLDGNITWIV
+4018 SGLDGNITWLV

-4155 DAGSQTYFGAS
+4155 DAGSQTYFGES

-4180 PNNPDQLFAYTSDES
+4180 PNNPDQLFAYTSDEN

-4252 YVTYDNVT
+4252 YVTYDNAT

-4285 DGNGNLVDV
+4285 DGNGDLADV
-4294 NGTNNGFGVANPWV
+4294 NGTDNGFGVANPWV
-4308 SGEEVL
+4308 SGGETL
-4314 VVDYAETVASASFNF
+4314 IVDYADTVASASFNF
-4329 NVGNNDPEQIHY
+4329 NVGNNDPMLVHY

-4357 PNEVISDLGAIAYI
+4357 PNEIISDLGAIAYI
-4371 ELSAISGTDFQLT
+4371 ELSAVTPDGAKFQLT

-4393 STESL
+4393 STEPL
-4398 DLDFGVV
+4398 DLDFEVV
-4405 VTDSDGDQAT
+4405 VTDSDGDQTT

-4474 NGDFSGITIEGIRE
+4474 NGDFSGIRVEGIRE

-4517 SLDWSAITAGSEG
+4517 SLDWSAIAAGSEG

-4581 AVDDYQEINEGQ
+4581 AVDDYQEINEDQ

-4600 DNDTGEFNN
+4600 DNDTGELNN

-4620 VGDSQVY
+4620 AGDSQVY
-4627 SAGDEVS
+4627 SAGEEVS

-4647 YTFTPEANWNGTAPV
+4647 YTFTPEANWNGTVPV

-4668 NGDTATLTIKV
+4668 NGDTATLTIEV
-4679 NSVNDAPTIV
+4679 NSVNDAPIIV

-4712 DTTDNATANGTIQLQ
+4712 DTTDSTTANGTIQLQ
-4727 DVDGD
+4727 DVDAD

-4745 SGGQTITWQWDAAT
+4745 SGGQTVTWQWDAAT

-4834 DAPYMPDTAPVTATV
+4834 DAPYMPDTAPVTATA
-4849 TDIPDTLL
+4849 TDIPDTLV
-4857 GVFDLTGD
+4857 GAFNLTGD
-4865 TDDTGQLNFDGFTIT
+4865 TDDRGQLNFDGFTIT

-4905 VASVGSPYHNIA
+4905 VASVGSPYHNID
-4917 NEVDFREFADGTG
+4917 NEIDFRVFADGTG
-4930 ISEEIII
+4930 VSEKIII

-4997 GFDTVV
+4997 GFDRVV

-5022 IKSLEFIGTGDAP
+5022 IKSLEFTGTGDAP

-5056 ALAGMTDTSLWTA
+5056 ALAGVTDTSLVTA
-5069 GGEAVEVTLSG
+5069 DGEAVEVTLSG

-5116 EDGDLDFTVT
+5116 EDGDLDFAVT

-5139 SVVPVVNYQVTEAG
+5139 AVVPVFNYQVTEAG
-5153 SGDQTLD
+5153 PGGQTLN

-5174 TVVVPGQDYNI
+5174 SVVVPGQDYNI

-5194 IGYWAMKAMKLQL
+5194 IGYRAMEAMKLQL

-5222 AGTVNIFLTDFDFQ
+5222 AGTVNIFLTDFDSQ

-5261 DGSNWT
+5261 DGDYWT

-5307 YVYQANEKTNP
+5307 SVYQYYEDTNP
-5318 IVNRVTGETLDDLVN
+5318 IVNRKTGETLDDLVN

-5356 ASGNLYQWSQKGSG
+5356 ADGNLYQWS
-5370 RWGRKDIGDIR
+5370 KDRGDWSPNYIGHIR
-5381 AQGDGTYEISTTA
+5381 AQGDGTYEISSTLN
-5394 SSEFGHTALQNALS
+5394 GNYWALQNALS

-5415 NDVIVQAIGIGS
+5415 NDVIVQAIGIGNN
-5427 YISTDTL
+5427 ISTGTL
-5434 KRFDSDGAVQTN
+5434 QQFDSDGNVQTN

-5458 NEITDMPGSDNLDGG
+5458 NEITDIPGSDTLDGG
-5473 TGNDI
+5473 AGNDI

-5509 ATDAEIHN
+5509 ATDAEIHGY
-5517 FISEHPNLFDKSGI
+5517 ISEHPNLFDKSGI

-5557 GGNGNDMLFGGNGN
+5557 GDNGNDM
-5571 DLLFGG
+5571 LFGG

-5627 LLLLGEEHN
+5627 LLLGEEHN

-5642 EFSVADG
+5642 QFSVADG

-5718 GLDQPKPDEVF
+5718 GLEQSKPDEVY